1 MFAEIEL
8 LLSEC
13 EYLFSKIRRLALGL
27 GLDPTPPWF
36 RDEIGS
42 TELRVRRVVALS
54 EGDPSAVYR
63 FLLEVKEALLELEK
77 RLKASSGG
85 EDPDGFHEQQLLP
98 RRGRKRRGR
107 DLLE

>member
-1 MFAEIEL
+1 MFAEIEM

-27 GLDPTPPWF
+27 GLVPTPRWF
-36 RDEIGS
+36 KDEIGN
-42 TELRVRRVVALS
+42 TELNVRRVVALS
-54 EGDPSAVYR
+54 EGDPIVVYR
-63 FLLEVKEALLELEK
+63 FLLEVKEALQELEK
-77 RLKASSGG
+77 RLKASGGG
-85 EDPDGFHEQQLLP
+85 EDPDGLPEQQLLP